1 MAEPYSPTPGV
12 VLQDDSSLRA
22 TGTAVDSTI
31 AVGSHSAYRWGG
43 LAQARTLF
51 LWIGVALVLVA
62 LVLGLSRRFQAK
74 LATTALAL
82 GLVALL
88 VARPL

>member
-1 MAEPYSPTPGV
+1 MAEPYPPTPGV
-12 VLQDDSSLRA
+12 VLQDDSSFHA
-22 TGTAVDSTI
+22 TGTAVDLTI

-51 LWIGVALVLVA
+51 LWGGVALVLAA
-62 LVLGLSRRFQAK
+62 LVLGLSRRFRAK
-74 LATTALAL
+74 LATATLAL
-82 GLVALL
+82 SLVALL